1 MNITLV
7 TNASPTSGVG
17 KPVGILRDGMRLA
30 GHTVTV
36 FLLNNRT
43 SAIER
48 DGNIVR
54 TIRALPFG
62 KPVFWLTA
70 ARRLDLPPDGIL
82 HFTNQTLAFLARRA
96 PARSVVTVWDLI
108 EIHDPQ
114 IRFGGGIAR
123 VLHRG
128 IPDAAHIITCSEA
141 TAREVREEYA
151 VPSDRLSVV
160 PPSLPSLL
168 QFSPTVWDT
177 EEGKRFLADANLL
190 ERSPVV
196 LYVGS
201 EHRRKNLRRLVDA
214 FAIVQRSIP
223 HARFVKIGGAGV
235 AYGRRE
241 MLDAIRHHGLEKNV
255 RIIEESHDAVLRLWY
270 HAATVFA
277 FPSLYEG
284 FGFPP
289 LEAMACGTPVV
300 TSNRSSLPEVVGDA
314 ALLVNPE
321 DTDAIASALLRVL
334 TDTNLRL
341 SLRERGRARAA
352 QFTQEKTVAATLA
365 VYEKVLARSSR

>member
-1 MNITLV
+1 MNITLI

-17 KPVGILRDGMRLA
+17 KPVGILRDGMRGA

-48 DGNIVR
+48 DGKIVR

-62 KPVFWLTA
+62 KPAFWLTA
-70 ARRLDLPPDGIL
+70 ARHLELPSNGIL
-82 HFTNQTLAFLARRA
+82 HFTNQTLAFLARRS
-96 PARSVVTVWDLI
+96 PERSVVTVWDLI
-108 EIHDPQ
+108 EIRNPQ
-114 IRFGGGIAR
+114 IRFGGFVAR

-141 TAREVREEYA
+141 TAREVRAEYA
-151 VPSDRLSVV
+151 VPADRLSVV
-160 PPSLPSLL
+160 PPSIPSSL
-168 QFSPTVWDT
+168 QFSPRLWDT
-177 EEGKRFLADANLL
+177 EEGKRFLTDANLL
-190 ERSPVV
+190 EHSPVV

-201 EHRRKNLRRLVDA
+201 EHRRKNLRRLLAA
-214 FAIVQRSIP
+214 FAIVQKRIP

-235 AYGRRE
+235 ASGRQE
-241 MLDAIRHHGLEKNV
+241 LLDVVRQHGLEKNV
-255 RIIEESHDAVLRLWY
+255 RIIEESDDATLRLWY

-300 TSNRSSLPEVVGDA
+300 TSDRSSLPEVVGDS

-321 DTDAIASALLRVL
+321 DTNAIAQALLRVL
-334 TDTNLRL
+334 TDAHLRQ
-341 SLRERGRARAA
+341 SLREKGRARAA
-352 QFTQEKTVAATLA
+352 QFTQEKTIAATLA